1 MIKTY
6 KLHKNQDGI
15 ALMVVLWILVLLM
28 ALATEFAF
36 SMKSEVNTTRNYK
49 EDIQAY
55 HWAKAGI
62 HLAMAEILAP
72 SSVHASHKD
81 FGLIME
87 DVTKKSEAEPIKSD
101 VTAFLHPNRKNIQYG
116 AGLITYSIVDEN
128 RKIPINTTERITLVK
143 VLTSTGIKSKEKKD
157 VIADSILDWIDIDK
171 EYRINGAENDYYQ
184 SLTPPYNPKNARIEN
199 LDELL
204 KIRGIDEKILYGT
217 DQHKGLIN
225 FFTPYNVKTNP
236 NTASPEI
243 LSIIFSE
250 SQENEIMKQ
259 REKKGFY
266 DKTISNYFTIRST
279 GAIDGSPTIHTI
291 KTVVQKI
298 SKNSVDQ
305 KNFENTVDQKISEK
319 QNPILL
325 THYWNDNSF

>member
-72 SSVHASHKD
+72 SSFHASHKD

-87 DVTKKSEAEPIKSD
+87 DVTKKSEAETTQSD

-128 RKIPINTTERITLVK
+128 RKIPINTTERSTLVK

-171 EYRINGAENDYYQ
+171 EYRLNGAENDYYQ

-199 LDELL
+199 LDELI

-250 SQENEIMKQ
+250 SQEKKIMKQ

-298 SKNSVDQ
+298 SG
-305 KNFENTVDQKISEK
+305 EK
-319 QNPILL
+319 NPILL
-325 THYWNDNSF
+325 THFWNDNSF